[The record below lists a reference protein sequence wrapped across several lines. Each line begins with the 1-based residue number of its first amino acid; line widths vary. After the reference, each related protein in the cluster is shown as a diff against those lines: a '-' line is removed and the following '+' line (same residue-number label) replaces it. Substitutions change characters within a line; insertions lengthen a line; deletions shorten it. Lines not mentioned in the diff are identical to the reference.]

1 MGLLG
6 HVQGQ
11 ISCSLELT
19 PLETGA
25 AHRQGTDPLQG
36 AFHGGGHGAG
46 AEHVGAE
53 VGAVVDARQH
63 QIRCFVHQF
72 AQGQLHAIGRCAAA
86 GPGGHARCKQFV
98 RPFGAQG
105 GLQGQA
111 VAGGGAFL
119 VGADH
124 RDLVTPGGRGR
135 SQGADPL
142 GEDPVV
148 IADQDPHGS
157 ADGWGEPKRAGCL
170 QSGPFRLC
178 SVSAPVTLQQLTDQL
193 DALEQQASAEIAEAA
208 DAAALEQL
216 RVGLLGK
223 KGRLSGVLGAMGKLP
238 GQERPVVGQRA
249 NVLKTQVQTLLSDRL
264 QAVQQAAMA
273 ERIARESIDVTAPPS
288 GIPMGHRH
296 PLITTTEEIV
306 DLFLGLGYSVAEG
319 PEVEKDHYNFT
330 ALNIPEDHP
339 ARDMQDTFYLGADLL
354 MRTHTSPV
362 QIRHL
367 EQNPP
372 PVRIVAPGRVYR
384 RDAVDATH
392 SPVFHQVEVLA
403 IDEGLDFSHLRG
415 TVMAFLKAFFGDL
428 PVRFRASYFPFT
440 EPSAEVDVQW
450 RGRWLEVMGCG
461 MVDPA
466 VLEGLGLDP
475 ERYSGFAAGLGVE
488 RFCMVRHGIDD
499 IRRLYTSDLRF
510 LEQF

>member
-1 MGLLG
+1 
-6 HVQGQ
+6 
-11 ISCSLELT
+11 
-19 PLETGA
+19 
-25 AHRQGTDPLQG
+25 
-36 AFHGGGHGAG
+36 
-46 AEHVGAE
+46 
-53 VGAVVDARQH
+53 
-63 QIRCFVHQF
+63 
-72 AQGQLHAIGRCAAA
+72 
-86 GPGGHARCKQFV
+86 
-98 RPFGAQG
+98 
-105 GLQGQA
+105 
-111 VAGGGAFL
+111 
-119 VGADH
+119 
-124 RDLVTPGGRGR
+124 
-135 SQGADPL
+135 
-142 GEDPVV
+142 
-148 IADQDPHGS
+148 
-157 ADGWGEPKRAGCL
+157 
-170 QSGPFRLC
+170 
-178 SVSAPVTLQQLTDQL
+178 VSAPVTLQQLTDQL
-193 DALEQQASAEIAEAA
+193 DALEQQAAAEIAEAA

-223 KGRLSGVLGAMGKLP
+223 KGRISGVLGAMGKLP
-238 GQERPVVGQRA
+238 GEERPLVGQRA
-249 NVLKTQVQTLLSDRL
+249 NVLKTQVQSLLGERL
-264 QAVQQAAMA
+264 QAVKQAAMA
-273 ERIARESIDVTAPPS
+273 ERIAKESLDVTAPAS
-288 GIPMGHRH
+288 GVRMGHRH

-319 PEVEKDHYNFT
+319 PEVERDHYNFT

-339 ARDMQDTFYLGADLL
+339 ARDMQDTFYLGGDLL

-367 EQNPP
+367 EENPP

-499 IRRLYTSDLRF
+499 IRRLFTSDLRF

>member
-1 MGLLG
+1 
-6 HVQGQ
+6 
-11 ISCSLELT
+11 
-19 PLETGA
+19 
-25 AHRQGTDPLQG
+25 
-36 AFHGGGHGAG
+36 
-46 AEHVGAE
+46 
-53 VGAVVDARQH
+53 
-63 QIRCFVHQF
+63 
-72 AQGQLHAIGRCAAA
+72 
-86 GPGGHARCKQFV
+86 
-98 RPFGAQG
+98 
-105 GLQGQA
+105 
-111 VAGGGAFL
+111 
-119 VGADH
+119 
-124 RDLVTPGGRGR
+124 
-135 SQGADPL
+135 
-142 GEDPVV
+142 
-148 IADQDPHGS
+148 
-157 ADGWGEPKRAGCL
+157 
-170 QSGPFRLC
+170 
-178 SVSAPVTLQQLTDQL
+178 VSAPVTLQQLTDQL
-193 DALEQQASAEIAEAA
+193 DALEQQATDEIAAAA
-208 DAAALEQL
+208 DGQALEQL

-223 KGRLSGVLGAMGKLP
+223 KGRLSAVLGAMGKLP
-238 GQERPVVGQRA
+238 GPDRPLVGQRA
-249 NVLKTQVQTLLSDRL
+249 NVLKTLVQQRLADRL
-264 QAVQQAAMA
+264 KAVNDAAMTA
-273 ERIARESIDVTAPPS
+273 RIASETLDVTAPAS
-288 GIPMGHRH
+288 GVPMGHRH
-296 PLITTTEEIV
+296 PLISTTEEIV

-319 PEVEKDHYNFT
+319 PEVEQDLYNFT

-339 ARDMQDTFYLGADLL
+339 ARDMQDTFYLKGDKLL
-354 MRTHTSPV
+354 RTHTSPV

-475 ERYSGFAAGLGVE
+475 ERWSGFAAGLGVE

>member
-1 MGLLG
+1 M
-6 HVQGQ
+6 
-11 ISCSLELT
+11 
-19 PLETGA
+19 
-25 AHRQGTDPLQG
+25 
-36 AFHGGGHGAG
+36 
-46 AEHVGAE
+46 
-53 VGAVVDARQH
+53 
-63 QIRCFVHQF
+63 
-72 AQGQLHAIGRCAAA
+72 
-86 GPGGHARCKQFV
+86 
-98 RPFGAQG
+98 
-105 GLQGQA
+105 
-111 VAGGGAFL
+111 
-119 VGADH
+119 
-124 RDLVTPGGRGR
+124 
-135 SQGADPL
+135 
-142 GEDPVV
+142 
-148 IADQDPHGS
+148 
-157 ADGWGEPKRAGCL
+157 
-170 QSGPFRLC
+170 
-178 SVSAPVTLQQLTDQL
+178 SAPVTLQQLTDQL
-193 DALEQQASAEIAEAA
+193 DALEQQASAEIADAA
-208 DAAALEQL
+208 DSAALEQL

-223 KGRLSGVLGAMGKLP
+223 KGRISGVLGAMGKLP
-238 GQERPVVGQRA
+238 GEERPLVGQRA
-249 NVLKTQVQTLLSDRL
+249 NVLKNQVKTLLSERL

-273 ERIARESIDVTAPPS
+273 ERIARESIDVTAPAS

-362 QIRHL
+362 QIRYL

-466 VLEGLGLDP
+466 VPEGLGLDP

>member
-1 MGLLG
+1 M
-6 HVQGQ
+6 
-11 ISCSLELT
+11 
-19 PLETGA
+19 
-25 AHRQGTDPLQG
+25 
-36 AFHGGGHGAG
+36 
-46 AEHVGAE
+46 
-53 VGAVVDARQH
+53 
-63 QIRCFVHQF
+63 
-72 AQGQLHAIGRCAAA
+72 
-86 GPGGHARCKQFV
+86 
-98 RPFGAQG
+98 
-105 GLQGQA
+105 
-111 VAGGGAFL
+111 
-119 VGADH
+119 
-124 RDLVTPGGRGR
+124 
-135 SQGADPL
+135 
-142 GEDPVV
+142 
-148 IADQDPHGS
+148 S
-157 ADGWGEPKRAGCL
+157 AT
-170 QSGPFRLC
+170 
-178 SVSAPVTLQQLTDQL
+178 VSLQQLTDQL
-193 DALEQQASAEIAEAA
+193 DALEAEAA
-208 DAAALEQL
+208 EAISSAADAEALEQL
-216 RVGLLGK
+216 RIGLLGK

-238 GQERPVVGQRA
+238 GDERPLVGQRA
-249 NVLKTQVQTLLSDRL
+249 NVLKSQVQTLLSERL
-264 QAVQQAAMA
+264 QAVKQVAMEA
-273 ERIARESIDVTAPPS
+273 RIAAETLDVTAPAQ
-288 GIPMGHRH
+288 GVPMGHRH

-306 DLFLGLGYSVAEG
+306 DLFCGLGYQVVEG
-319 PEVEKDHYNFT
+319 PEVETDHHNFT
-330 ALNIPEDHP
+330 ALNIPPDHP
-339 ARDMQDTFYLGADLL
+339 ARDMQDTFYLKDNLL
-354 MRTHTSPV
+354 LRTHTSPV

-367 EQNPP
+367 ESHAP

>member
-1 MGLLG
+1 M
-6 HVQGQ
+6 
-11 ISCSLELT
+11 
-19 PLETGA
+19 
-25 AHRQGTDPLQG
+25 
-36 AFHGGGHGAG
+36 
-46 AEHVGAE
+46 
-53 VGAVVDARQH
+53 
-63 QIRCFVHQF
+63 
-72 AQGQLHAIGRCAAA
+72 
-86 GPGGHARCKQFV
+86 
-98 RPFGAQG
+98 
-105 GLQGQA
+105 
-111 VAGGGAFL
+111 
-119 VGADH
+119 
-124 RDLVTPGGRGR
+124 
-135 SQGADPL
+135 
-142 GEDPVV
+142 
-148 IADQDPHGS
+148 
-157 ADGWGEPKRAGCL
+157 
-170 QSGPFRLC
+170 
-178 SVSAPVTLQQLTDQL
+178 SAPVTLQQLTDQL
-193 DALEQQASAEIAEAA
+193 DALEQQASVEIAEAV

-223 KGRLSGVLGAMGKLP
+223 KGRISGVLGAMGKLP
-238 GQERPVVGQRA
+238 GDERPVVGQRA
-249 NVLKTQVQTLLSDRL
+249 NVLKTQVKTLLSDRL
-264 QAVQQAAMA
+264 HAVQQAAMA
-273 ERIARESIDVTAPPS
+273 ERIASESIDVTAPPS
-288 GIPMGHRH
+288 GIPLGHRH

-319 PEVEKDHYNFT
+319 PEVERDHYNFT

-339 ARDMQDTFYLGADLL
+339 ARDMQDTFYLGGDLL

>member
-1 MGLLG
+1 M
-6 HVQGQ
+6 
-11 ISCSLELT
+11 
-19 PLETGA
+19 
-25 AHRQGTDPLQG
+25 
-36 AFHGGGHGAG
+36 
-46 AEHVGAE
+46 
-53 VGAVVDARQH
+53 
-63 QIRCFVHQF
+63 
-72 AQGQLHAIGRCAAA
+72 
-86 GPGGHARCKQFV
+86 
-98 RPFGAQG
+98 
-105 GLQGQA
+105 
-111 VAGGGAFL
+111 
-119 VGADH
+119 
-124 RDLVTPGGRGR
+124 
-135 SQGADPL
+135 
-142 GEDPVV
+142 
-148 IADQDPHGS
+148 S
-157 ADGWGEPKRAGCL
+157 AT
-170 QSGPFRLC
+170 
-178 SVSAPVTLQQLTDQL
+178 VTLQQLTEQL
-193 DALEQQASAEIAEAA
+193 DALEQQAAA
-208 DAAALEQL
+208 DIADAVNAQALEQL

-223 KGRLSGVLGAMGKLP
+223 KGKLSGVLGAMGKLP
-238 GQERPVVGQRA
+238 GSDRPVVGQRA
-249 NVLKTQVQTLLSDRL
+249 NVLKTQVQTLLADRL
-264 QAVQQAAMA
+264 QAVKQAAMA
-273 ERIARESIDVTAPPS
+273 ERIARERLDVTAPAS

-319 PEVEKDHYNFT
+319 PEVEQDHYNFT

-339 ARDMQDTFYLGADLL
+339 ARDMQDTFYLQKDLL
-354 MRTHTSPV
+354 LRTHTSPV

-475 ERYSGFAAGLGVE
+475 ERFSGFAAGLGVE

-499 IRRLYTSDLRF
+499 IRRLYTSDFRF

>member
-1 MGLLG
+1 MSAI
-6 HVQGQ
+6 
-11 ISCSLELT
+11 ISL
-19 PLETGA
+19 
-25 AHRQGTDPLQG
+25 
-36 AFHGGGHGAG
+36 
-46 AEHVGAE
+46 
-53 VGAVVDARQH
+53 
-63 QIRCFVHQF
+63 
-72 AQGQLHAIGRCAAA
+72 
-86 GPGGHARCKQFV
+86 K
-98 RPFGAQG
+98 
-105 GLQGQA
+105 
-111 VAGGGAFL
+111 
-119 VGADH
+119 
-124 RDLVTPGGRGR
+124 
-135 SQGADPL
+135 
-142 GEDPVV
+142 
-148 IADQDPHGS
+148 
-157 ADGWGEPKRAGCL
+157 
-170 QSGPFRLC
+170 
-178 SVSAPVTLQQLTDQL
+178 QLTDQL
-193 DALEQQASAEIAEAA
+193 DALEAEAVSAITAATDA
-208 DAAALEQL
+208 DALEQL
-216 RVGLLGK
+216 RVSLLGK

-238 GQERPVVGQRA
+238 GNERPLVGQRA
-249 NVLKTQVQTLLSDRL
+249 NVLKTQVQELLAERL
-264 QAVQQAAMA
+264 QAVKSAALA
-273 ERIARESIDVTAPPS
+273 ERLARETIDVTAPPS

-296 PLITTTEEIV
+296 PLITTTEQIV
-306 DLFLGLGYSVAEG
+306 DLFCGLGYRVAEG
-319 PEVEKDHYNFT
+319 PEVETDYYNFS

-339 ARDMQDTFYLGADLL
+339 ARDMQDTFYLGGNLL
-354 MRTHTSPV
+354 LRTHTSPV
-362 QIRHL
+362 QIRYL

-415 TVMAFLKAFFGDL
+415 TVMAFLKAFFGDM

-475 ERYSGFAAGLGVE
+475 ERWSGFAAGLGVE

>member
-1 MGLLG
+1 M
-6 HVQGQ
+6 
-11 ISCSLELT
+11 
-19 PLETGA
+19 
-25 AHRQGTDPLQG
+25 
-36 AFHGGGHGAG
+36 
-46 AEHVGAE
+46 
-53 VGAVVDARQH
+53 
-63 QIRCFVHQF
+63 
-72 AQGQLHAIGRCAAA
+72 
-86 GPGGHARCKQFV
+86 
-98 RPFGAQG
+98 
-105 GLQGQA
+105 
-111 VAGGGAFL
+111 
-119 VGADH
+119 
-124 RDLVTPGGRGR
+124 
-135 SQGADPL
+135 
-142 GEDPVV
+142 
-148 IADQDPHGS
+148 
-157 ADGWGEPKRAGCL
+157 
-170 QSGPFRLC
+170 
-178 SVSAPVTLQQLTDQL
+178 SAPVTLQQLTDQL
-193 DALEQQASAEIAEAA
+193 DALEQQAAAEIAEAA

-223 KGRLSGVLGAMGKLP
+223 KGRISGVLGAMGKLP
-238 GQERPVVGQRA
+238 GEERPLVGQRA
-249 NVLKTQVQTLLSDRL
+249 NVLKTQVQSLLGERL
-264 QAVQQAAMA
+264 QAVKQAAMA
-273 ERIARESIDVTAPPS
+273 ERIARESLDVTAPAS
-288 GIPMGHRH
+288 GVPMGHRH

-319 PEVEKDHYNFT
+319 PEVERDHYNVT

-339 ARDMQDTFYLGADLL
+339 ARDMQDTFYLGGDLL

-367 EQNPP
+367 EENPP

-403 IDEGLDFSHLRG
+403 IDKGLDFSHLRG